1 MPIGVRARYYVD
13 KAAFVACL
21 ALCAAGAPALA
32 DRLADA
38 VDRWRR

>member
-1 MPIGVRARYYVD
+1 MTRLRYYAD
-13 KAAFVACL
+13 KAAFLACL
-21 ALCAAGAPALA
+21 ALCAAGAHRAA